1 MVDIDQQNTHSFLA
15 FKTLGKQV
23 INENACFSMRDL
35 NKTLADKPSQISLS
49 FCPNNVKHMQV
60 AENLA
65 DNGIYSWVPAHY
77 MIADWLAEY
86 EHRQKELIA
95 ILKEIGATVFNDLD
109 DGDRQ
114 IELSEIDPFT
124 FFCYIGS
131 MR

>member
-1 MVDIDQQNTHSFLA
+1 
-15 FKTLGKQV
+15 
-23 INENACFSMRDL
+23 
-35 NKTLADKPSQISLS
+35 
-49 FCPNNVKHMQV
+49 MQV

-77 MIADWLAEY
+77 KVADWLAGY

-124 FFCYIGS
+124 FFCYIG
-131 MR
+131 RGDVK